1 MFSNKTTQGSWLEK
15 INQWFSKTK
24 NKLSETKV
32 KERLEKL
39 EVEQSKEKKGLAE
52 QRRFYERLFSKSK
65 SVPQQAV
72 PLKTE
77 NRPIPVPPPPV
88 SLRPDPVFTV
98 SKDKPL
104 VHSVNFAH
112 PEEIVSPIPATEIN
126 LKPSTLTVPVPPTHN
141 LAVPVPSTHNLK
153 DNSTGHN
160 LSATPSS
167 KSPHPVPPPPPPPTP
182 VSLET
187 SSKPS
192 PHLLVSLKS
201 KFFRANHRKE
211 GVSLEDRNAIE
222 KRSWEP
228 YDAIKPN
235 LIKNQEVLFF
245 NWHENLL
252 VLGLSLVMCCLAIS
266 LVYVGLLIWQ
276 KEKLDA
282 NRITLLNA
290 RAMDD
295 KIVKTE
301 KEVREIKAFN
311 MKLLTVSSLLDN
323 HIYWTN
329 YLSFLENATLK
340 DVYYKRFSGD
350 LSGEYNIPAVARNLE
365 AVSLQLEV
373 MKGYDE
379 IKSITPDTGTSN
391 ELDNTVPFDLGMS
404 IDPLIFTK

>member
-15 INQWFSKTK
+15 INQWFSKTQK
-24 NKLSETKV
+24 KLSETKV
-32 KERLEKL
+32 KERMEKL

-65 SVPQQAV
+65 PVPQQAV

-77 NRPIPVPPPPV
+77 NRSIPVPPPPM

-112 PEEIVSPIPATEIN
+112 PEEIVSPSPATEIN

-141 LAVPVPSTHNLK
+141 LTVPVPPTHNLK

-160 LSATPSS
+160 SSVAPSLT
-167 KSPHPVPPPPPPPTP
+167 SPHPLPPPPPAP
-182 VSLET
+182 VSSET
-187 SSKPS
+187 SSKTLP
-192 PHLLVSLKS
+192 PLLISLKS

-282 NRITLLNA
+282 NRVTLLNA

-373 MKGYDE
+373 MKGYDTV
-379 IKSITPDTGTSN
+379 KSITPDTGTSN
-391 ELDNTVPFDLGMS
+391 ELDNTIPFDLGMS
-404 IDPLIFTK
+404 IDPLIFTI